1 MKKIYGDERIYTNE
15 VYENQEEELLLNF
28 DHNGNHKEVENFLIG
43 CNLEYHK
50 FA

>member
-28 DHNGNHKEVENFLIG
+28 DHNGCRSQDLI
-43 CNLEYHK
+43 LQTL
-50 FA
+50 